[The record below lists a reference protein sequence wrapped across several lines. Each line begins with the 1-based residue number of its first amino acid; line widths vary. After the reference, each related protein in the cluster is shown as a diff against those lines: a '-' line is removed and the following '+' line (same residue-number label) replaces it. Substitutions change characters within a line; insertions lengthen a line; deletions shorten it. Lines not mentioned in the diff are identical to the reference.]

1 MSMGMGTSTKMSPQW
16 TAGRSRAAKD
26 RPGRFTDG
34 YYGTPTK
41 SSLGRRRVL

>member
-1 MSMGMGTSTKMSPQW
+1 VD
-16 TAGRSRAAKD
+16 GRAARAAKD